1 MSLLQLPKLPLDL
14 STFSI
19 LRSDQYLYV
28 DKTKHAYNLIKGGR
42 RYFLSRPRRF
52 GKSLFVSTLKEILDG
67 NKALFDSLWIANSDY
82 DWEKFGIIALDLSGL
97 GIESVETFKSGIC
110 YALKEIVSDYVL
122 SIDVSESNPE
132 LALRRVVKELHL
144 RFGRV
149 AILIDEYDNPI
160 LKMLHDVGQ
169 AELLRDAIRNF
180 FMAIKSLDKYIDFV
194 FITGVSSFAKAG
206 LFSGMNNLQMIT
218 LNPE

>member
-52 GKSLFVSTLKEILDG
+52 GKSLFISTLKEILDG
-67 NKALFDSLWIANSDY
+67 NKALFDNLWIVNSDY
-82 DWEKFGIIALDLSGL
+82 DWKKFGVIDLDLSQL
-97 GIESVETFKSGIC
+97 GADSVQTFKNGLC
-110 YALKEIVSDYVL
+110 YALKSLAHDYALTV
-122 SIDVSESNPE
+122 DVSESSPE
-132 LALRRVVKELHL
+132 QALQAVVKALYI

-149 AILIDEYDNPI
+149 A
-160 LKMLHDVGQ
+160 
-169 AELLRDAIRNF
+169 
-180 FMAIKSLDKYIDFV
+180 
-194 FITGVSSFAKAG
+194 
-206 LFSGMNNLQMIT
+206 
-218 LNPE
+218 